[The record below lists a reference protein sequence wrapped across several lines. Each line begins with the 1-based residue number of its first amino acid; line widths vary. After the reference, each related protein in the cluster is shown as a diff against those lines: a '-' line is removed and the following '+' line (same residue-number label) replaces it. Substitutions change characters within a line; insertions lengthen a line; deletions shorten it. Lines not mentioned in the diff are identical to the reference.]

1 MKKIA
6 FVMAIAV
13 AVAWNFPTALI
24 AGASE
29 HIGAVDVFDTAETTE
44 TTTEYAVLTTESEE
58 NKEIFS
64 ISTSTGVSVP
74 METTTECVV
83 TTSNAEFEEDTKYTD
98 SLTEQQKQLSELK
111 AKGDRLFGEFPRK
124 EKEILGE
131 IEQDSARVAME
142 DVSDLLSS
150 ENDFQQVYHG
160 MLAIAGYPDFIGGS
174 GVTNIEFWLDE
185 TGMEKILLI
194 LEQEDII
201 YVKGTE
207 QGNISNCELVYP
219 AEEEFDY
226 DLSDT
231 ILMSSYRVYNDVSEE
246 EIVTMTT
253 GTSQTTESTHT
264 TTVTTVESA
273 EEGDLT
279 VQQEDDLKE
288 LAQKEKVLFGEF
300 SRARAV
306 IMKELSA
313 DAPYLTLD
321 EVKNAISDSDSYQE
335 LCQKLSSMQT
345 YPDFIGGSGV
355 TLTEYW
361 LDENGNKKILLI
373 LEQEEAY
380 YVDCS
385 EDGTVVNSEL
395 LYSEKQGSS
404 SIVDEVLLVGS
415 YKIYNDIA
423 ELPITT
429 DTTTSE
435 TTTKTNATTTT
446 TTNIVTTNETENTA
460 STETNAITTET
471 TPTTATTTGET
482 TLPQTGYSK
491 WYHVAAALAACM
503 TGIGGAMVVGSGVM
517 KKKRG

>member
-1 MKKIA
+1 
-6 FVMAIAV
+6 
-13 AVAWNFPTALI
+13 
-24 AGASE
+24 
-29 HIGAVDVFDTAETTE
+29 
-44 TTTEYAVLTTESEE
+44 
-58 NKEIFS
+58 
-64 ISTSTGVSVP
+64 
-74 METTTECVV
+74 
-83 TTSNAEFEEDTKYTD
+83 
-98 SLTEQQKQLSELK
+98 
-111 AKGDRLFGEFPRK
+111 
-124 EKEILGE
+124 
-131 IEQDSARVAME
+131 
-142 DVSDLLSS
+142 
-150 ENDFQQVYHG
+150 
-160 MLAIAGYPDFIGGS
+160 
-174 GVTNIEFWLDE
+174 
-185 TGMEKILLI
+185 
-194 LEQEDII
+194 
-201 YVKGTE
+201 
-207 QGNISNCELVYP
+207 
-219 AEEEFDY
+219 
-226 DLSDT
+226 
-231 ILMSSYRVYNDVSEE
+231 
-246 EIVTMTT
+246 MTT

-273 EEGDLT
+273 EEGNLT
-279 VQQEDDLKE
+279 VQQEDDLKK
-288 LAQKEKVLFGEF
+288 LSQKETVLFGEF

-423 ELPITT
+423 ELPTT
-429 DTTTSE
+429 TNTTTSE

-517 KKKRG
+517 KKKRR